1 MSATEK
7 VTEKAAEPAEKAAV
21 PAEKAAEPEVPAEEE
36 EDQTNLIVNYL
47 PQYVSEEK
55 LKEMFGKF
63 GELEHVKLMLDKQTQ
78 TSMGYGF
85 VKYVKPEAAAAAINA
100 MNGFQMDTKKLR
112 VSYSHPRSEANVYI
126 GNLKPSVTKEQLE
139 ELFKRFGT
147 VVECKIL
154 MDHESGQ
161 SKGCGFVKFENV
173 NHAKDAINGLSGMNL
188 PELCLRPLTVKFA
201 RKHEKTHHT
210 HYGGGMQHQP
220 APRFRGGAGAS
231 AAAAAPRSSAPVEYS
246 GFCLFVYNLPP
257 ETNNDTLRTLFHRFG
272 NITSANVM
280 VDYSGSCRGFGFVNF
295 EKKEEA
301 DKAISEM
308 NGFIMK
314 NRSLVVSYKSD
325 KTDKQRR

>member
-1 MSATEK
+1 MSADSVEAKKATEAAEK
-7 VTEKAAEPAEKAAV
+7 VTV
-21 PAEKAAEPEVPAEEE
+21 PAEKATAAEPEMEEE

-47 PQYVSEEK
+47 PQYVNEEK
-55 LKEMFGKF
+55 LKEMFSKF

-85 VKYVKPEAAAAAINA
+85 VKYVKPESAAAAINA
-100 MNGFQMDTKKLR
+100 MNGYQMDTKKLR

-139 ELFKRFGT
+139 DLFKRFGT
-147 VVECKIL
+147 VIECKIL
-154 MDHESGQ
+154 VDHETGQ

-173 NHAKDAINGLSGMNL
+173 SHAKDAINGLSGMNL

-201 RKHEKTHHT
+201 RKHEKPHHN
-210 HYGGGMQHQP
+210 HFGGGMQHQP
-220 APRFRGGAGAS
+220 ARFRAAG
-231 AAAAAPRSSAPVEYS
+231 AAAPAAGAPAPRPAPVEYS

-257 ETNNDTLRTLFHRFG
+257 ETNNDTLRSLFSRFG
-272 NITSANVM
+272 TLTSANVM

-308 NGFIMK
+308 NGYVMK

-325 KTDKQRR
+325 KRR